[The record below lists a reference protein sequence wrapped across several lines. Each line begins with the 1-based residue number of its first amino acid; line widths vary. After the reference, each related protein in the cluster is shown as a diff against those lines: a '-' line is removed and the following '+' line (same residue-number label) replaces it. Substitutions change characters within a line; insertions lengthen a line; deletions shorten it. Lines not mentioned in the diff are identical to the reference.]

1 MYVANVDCGPTS
13 SCSEISKL
21 GRFLRV
27 FVESAWCFAVFRHFQ
42 PEMSFFGS
50 KVTSN
55 AKPSPADTDISPCS
69 IIVACSCHRQSTGRY
84 YVHEHGIDLS
94 FNSIYLKAYL
104 TQHSSMSSSTAAA
117 ATAAENDDDVKV
129 VLEQTLLT
137 CPEVF
142 VYKVPPMMTSG
153 GHRAE
158 DWNLATPLA
167 TCSLV
172 VMRRDGACLL
182 RLMTERPK
190 TNGPPGATEPHLFAK
205 CCIELDFADPTK
217 KIEHWVEAVVDSSR
231 YSVIRISDE
240 RTGREAHIGMGF
252 RERTDAVNFKMSLQE
267 YENALRRERKAEAM
281 HDEYERSHPTD
292 GGGGDGAASADGSS
306 TPPGGDSLTPPS
318 SAGVP
323 AISKL
328 TLKEGEKI
336 HVKIKGVTDKDHGSG
351 GGGLRKSTAV
361 GLSGR
366 TAPPAGALVGKG
378 GLLLKK
384 PPSDRHIAPAPA
396 PAPASRDSKATTTTT
411 APSSAATST
420 TSGTS
425 TPEESSNEPR
435 PSAAAAAAAA
445 AGHEGDSGADDA
457 DEDDE
462 FGDFEEA

>member
-1 MYVANVDCGPTS
+1 
-13 SCSEISKL
+13 
-21 GRFLRV
+21 
-27 FVESAWCFAVFRHFQ
+27 
-42 PEMSFFGS
+42 
-50 KVTSN
+50 
-55 AKPSPADTDISPCS
+55 
-69 IIVACSCHRQSTGRY
+69 
-84 YVHEHGIDLS
+84 
-94 FNSIYLKAYL
+94 
-104 TQHSSMSSSTAAA
+104 MSSDDSGADAGASSSSSSSAAKGD
-117 ATAAENDDDVKV
+117 DDDVKV

-142 VYKVPPMMTSG
+142 VYRIPPMMTSG

-158 DWNLATPLA
+158 DWNLANPLA

-172 VMRRDGACLL
+172 VMRRDDACLL

-190 TNGPPGATEPHLFAK
+190 KDGPPGATEPHLFAK
-205 CCIELDFADPTK
+205 CSIELDFSNPTK

-231 YSVIRISDE
+231 YSVVRISDE

-252 RERTDAVNFKMSLQE
+252 RERTDAVTFKMSLQE

-281 HDEYERSHPTD
+281 HDEYERSHPAD
-292 GGGGDGAASADGSS
+292 GCGGGGEASAAAADGSA

-318 SAGVP
+318 SAGGPSTLP

-336 HVKIKGVTDKDHGSG
+336 HVKIKGVADKDHGSG
-351 GGGLRKSTAV
+351 GGGGGGGLRKSTAL

-366 TAPPAGALVGKG
+366 KAPPAGALVGKG

-396 PAPASRDSKATTTTT
+396 SGGSTSSKATTAT
-411 APSSAATST
+411 ASSSATST
-420 TSGTS
+420 TSSSGTS

-435 PSAAAAAAAA
+435 PPA
-445 AGHEGDSGADDA
+445 AGEVHDEGDNNGGDD
-457 DEDDE
+457 DDDDDDE
-462 FGDFEEA
+462 FGDFKEA

>member
-1 MYVANVDCGPTS
+1 
-13 SCSEISKL
+13 
-21 GRFLRV
+21 
-27 FVESAWCFAVFRHFQ
+27 
-42 PEMSFFGS
+42 
-50 KVTSN
+50 
-55 AKPSPADTDISPCS
+55 
-69 IIVACSCHRQSTGRY
+69 
-84 YVHEHGIDLS
+84 
-94 FNSIYLKAYL
+94 
-104 TQHSSMSSSTAAA
+104 MSSSSAAA
-117 ATAAENDDDVKV
+117 SAAASDDDDVKV

-158 DWNLATPLA
+158 DWNLANPLA

-190 TNGPPGATEPHLFAK
+190 KDGPPGATEPHLFAK
-205 CCIELDFADPTK
+205 CSIELDFADPTK

-281 HDEYERSHPTD
+281 HDEYERSHPTVI
-292 GGGGDGAASADGSS
+292 DGAAAADGSS

-351 GGGLRKSTAV
+351 SGGLRKSTAV

-366 TAPPAGALVGKG
+366 SAPPAGALVGKG

-396 PAPASRDSKATTTTT
+396 PAPSSGDGKATST
-411 APSSAATST
+411 APSSSATSS
-420 TSGTS
+420 SGTS

-435 PSAAAAAAAA
+435 PPAAAEAAAAA
-445 AGHEGDSGADDA
+445 AGHEGDNNGGGDDA